1 MTENSPKR
9 CGANGIRNTM
19 GNTSMDQNALDSL
32 NAYQERNK
40 HLTRGEAVRDLLH
53 KAKILE
59 LEEKLLQK
67 TVEENEQ
74 LKAEAMMR

>member
-1 MTENSPKR
+1 
-9 CGANGIRNTM
+9 M

-53 KAKILE
+53 KAEILE
-59 LEEKLLQK
+59 LQEKLLQK
-67 TVEENEQ
+67 TIEENEQ
-74 LKAEAMMR
+74 LKAETKR